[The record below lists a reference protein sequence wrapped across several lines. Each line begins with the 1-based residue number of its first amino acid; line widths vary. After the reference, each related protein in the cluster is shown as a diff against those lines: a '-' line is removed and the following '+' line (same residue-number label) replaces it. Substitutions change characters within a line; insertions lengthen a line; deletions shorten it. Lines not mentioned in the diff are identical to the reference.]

1 MKKAVDARKGVRLE
15 DLDVDAPYQAQTP
28 PGEIRAEE
36 RGVHAAIPVV
46 CTLKVGMRMRMR
58 MRTRMR
64 MRMSMRVRMR
74 MRMMMSCGF

>member
-1 MKKAVDARKGVRLE
+1 MKTAVDARKGVRLE

-58 MRTRMR
+58 MR
-64 MRMSMRVRMR
+64 
-74 MRMMMSCGF
+74 MSCGF